1 MSILTNQTKRS
12 GSSERELEYT
22 NIRET
27 RNLQKP
33 QREMLAR
40 FESNKEPKNSS
51 IPAPIAGPSTSS
63 SYGGAAPKKRIAH
76 VPKAKGLLT
85 ALTKPDAVKQ
95 ATVEHGLPSDSH
107 NFKKNT
113 QPQPSSSEL
122 KAVLLY
128 G

>member
-33 QREMLAR
+33 HREMLAR

-95 ATVEHGLPSDSH
+95 ATVEHGVPSGSH

-113 QPQPSSSEL
+113 QPQPSSSE
-122 KAVLLY
+122 
-128 G
+128 